1 MQYSQNTLVGISFL
15 ILHTFVYVKNVV
27 VVFLSRQL
35 SGSSRSV
42 WVTIIIINA
51 VLECNGK
58 VVGPAED
65 DVLDIVNIKAEI
77 NV

>member
-1 MQYSQNTLVGISFL
+1 MF
-15 ILHTFVYVKNVV
+15 VV

-58 VVGPAED
+58 VVDRPAAED